1 MSTSQAIYAGWM
13 EIPNSAVD
21 DLARIQVEEAT
32 LAALVSQYA
41 GTLYRVAYSVT
52 RNAGEA
58 EDVVQETFLRVLR
71 HQHRLAELR
80 DPRVWLIRITWNL
93 VLDRKRR
100 NKTRPETQDVEELV
114 RILPA
119 GDMSADNTLISA
131 QQHARILG
139 LIDKLPAKEREVILL
154 SAVEELSTVEIASV
168 LNTTESTIRS
178 RIFRARRAL
187 ANRGRH
193 RR

>member
-1 MSTSQAIYAGWM
+1 MGTFEGQLVGWLDTDTVAPIETDAHEAI
-13 EIPNSAVD
+13 
-21 DLARIQVEEAT
+21 T
-32 LAALVSQYA
+32 ALVREYST
-41 GTLYRVAYSVT
+41 TLYRVAYSVT

-80 DPRVWLIRITWNL
+80 EPRVWLVRIAWNL

-100 NKTRPETQDVEELV
+100 SKTRPETQDIEELV

-119 GDMSADNTLISA
+119 SEMSADNALIEA
-131 QQHARILG
+131 QKHARILS
-139 LIDKLPAKEREVILL
+139 LIDKLPAKEREVLLL
-154 SAVEELSTVEIASV
+154 SAVEELPTAQIASV

-187 ANRGRH
+187 AAMLEQEKGAR
-193 RR
+193 

>member
-1 MSTSQAIYAGWM
+1 MSTFEGQLVGWLDTDTVAPIETNAQEAI
-13 EIPNSAVD
+13 
-21 DLARIQVEEAT
+21 T
-32 LAALVSQYA
+32 ALVREYST
-41 GTLYRVAYSVT
+41 TLYRVAYSVT

-80 DPRVWLIRITWNL
+80 EPRVWLVRIAWNL

-100 NKTRPETQDVEELV
+100 SKTRPETQDIEELV

-119 GDMSADNTLISA
+119 GEMSVDDALIEA
-131 QQHARILG
+131 QKHARILE
-139 LIDKLPAKEREVILL
+139 LIDKLPAKEREVLLL
-154 SAVEELSTVEIASV
+154 SAVEELPTAQIAAV

-187 ANRGRH
+187 AAMLEQEKGAR
-193 RR
+193 

>member
-1 MSTSQAIYAGWM
+1 MGAFEGQLVGWLDTD
-13 EIPNSAVD
+13 AV
-21 DLARIQVEEAT
+21 APPETNAHEVIT
-32 LAALVSQYA
+32 ALVREYST
-41 GTLYRVAYSVT
+41 TLYRVAYSVT

-71 HQHRLAELR
+71 HQHRLADLR
-80 DPRVWLIRITWNL
+80 DPRVWLVRIAWNL

-100 NKTRPETQDVEELV
+100 SKTRPETQDVEELV

-119 GDMSADNTLISA
+119 GDLSADEVLISA

-139 LIDKLPAKEREVILL
+139 LIDKLPAKEREVLLL
-154 SAVEELSTVEIASV
+154 SAVEELSTVQIALV

-187 ANRGRH
+187 AAMLEQEKGVR
-193 RR
+193 